1 MSGRRV
7 RPLRVTEAEVPELA
21 RRLRNAINAEN
32 ALFES
37 LGEEPLS
44 GEELKQLTKDVARRL
59 SRGERAEHARGEVFS
74 ETESAQSARG
84 LSRSSSKPL
93 HEMAPEERRRAAIE
107 ASDELLPDLATGA
120 ASAPTPSPA
129 KPPHELYRDDKAAWH
144 QWKRESADRLLP
156 SDPVTGAPPDPRRS
170 E

>member
-21 RRLRNAINAEN
+21 RRLRDAINAEN

-59 SRGERAEHARGEVFS
+59 KRGERGEHAQSEVFS
-74 ETESAQSARG
+74 ETDGVR
-84 LSRSSSKPL
+84 RSSPARSKPPL
-93 HEMAPEERRRAAIE
+93 RETAGEERRRTMAEAA
-107 ASDELLPDLATGA
+107 DGLLPDLPD
-120 ASAPTPSPA
+120 ASAPTQSLA

-144 QWKRESADRLLP
+144 QWKRQAADRLLP
-156 SDPVTGAPPDPRRS
+156 SDPVTGAPPDPRQGS
-170 E
+170 